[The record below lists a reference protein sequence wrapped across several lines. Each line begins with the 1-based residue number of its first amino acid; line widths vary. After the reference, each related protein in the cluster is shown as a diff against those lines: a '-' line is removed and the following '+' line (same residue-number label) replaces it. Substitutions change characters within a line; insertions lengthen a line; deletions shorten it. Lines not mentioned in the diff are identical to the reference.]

1 MSVREAHSTNR
12 REQEMDFVIGIAVAL
27 RRLVRQLG
35 PYLLVELLLPGGSLV
50 ALALFL
56 YRQRALEVDNVRC
69 TGWIAGLLSSNLLP
83 QTMGS
88 RSC

>member
-1 MSVREAHSTNR
+1 
-12 REQEMDFVIGIAVAL
+12 MDFVIGIAAAL

-56 YRQRALEVDNVRC
+56 YRQRALEVDNVRS
-69 TGWIAGLLSSNLLP
+69 TGWIAGLLSNWLP